1 MRDEFL
7 KMTGEEIEA
16 RLSAIKEEL
25 NVEDADLDSLEAEVK
40 ELKEARKNKLDNEEK
55 RKSMLDDIAN
65 ETVPVVET
73 KIETEER
80 KRKINQF
87 IDLLSKAE
95 NPNDPQLQYV
105 LFKSIHLDPFSLS
118 PMEQMYIESEVG
130 QT

>member
-1 MRDEFL
+1 MSPPWNRESD
-7 KMTGEEIEA
+7 IEQESFNCFA
-16 RLSAIKEEL
+16 F
-25 NVEDADLDSLEAEVK
+25 
-40 ELKEARKNKLDNEEK
+40 
-55 RKSMLDDIAN
+55 
-65 ETVPVVET
+65 
-73 KIETEER
+73 ETEER

-118 PMEQMYIESEVG
+118 PMEQMYIESEVE